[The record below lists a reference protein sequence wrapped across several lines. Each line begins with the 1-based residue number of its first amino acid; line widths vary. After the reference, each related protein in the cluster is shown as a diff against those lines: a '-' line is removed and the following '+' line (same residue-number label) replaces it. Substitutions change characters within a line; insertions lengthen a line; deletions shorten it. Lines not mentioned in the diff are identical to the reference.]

1 MNQAAIRTETNTFVA
16 LIKRHWFFGICS
28 ILSVMWLSFVLYLD
42 LQYDK
47 FPAVSLGGIKILLAG
62 YFVLGVCYLLW
73 RGVLIAY
80 KLVMV
85 RIR

>member
-1 MNQAAIRTETNTFVA
+1 
-16 LIKRHWFFGICS
+16 
-28 ILSVMWLSFVLYLD
+28 MWLSFVLYLD

-62 YFVLGVCYLLW
+62 YVVLGLCYLLW
-73 RGVLIAY
+73 RGVVIAY
-80 KLVMV
+80 KRGLAMV